1 MFRRPVVLM
10 SVLAAAIGVPYVAL
24 DDQVKALVLA
34 QVARW
39 TGDAKAG
46 EADPLAKIDGLLKP
60 ADTATGAAAP
70 GTPSQPVAATS
81 ATVPL
86 EESIRFDVTPEWVTG
101 RWPQVTS
108 VIDDSEHLG
117 LRVML
122 VSGTSPSDVAGA
134 LTYYFD
140 QQHQVQRIT
149 LNGVTGEPSRLANYI
164 VGKFGLRPTQTQD
177 LGLYYYGGD
186 ISVPTSMLKLAAL
199 PIVRPEAPLARVQ
212 VTLDLKRTDLAK
224 IKSQAEQSEKIL
236 STSYRRW

>member
-24 DDQVKALVLA
+24 DEQVKAIVLA
-34 QVARW
+34 QLARW
-39 TGDAKAG
+39 TGNANAS

-60 ADTATGAAAP
+60 AYSATASTSP
-70 GTPSQPVAATS
+70 GTPSQPVSATS

-122 VSGTSPSDVAGA
+122 VSGTSPTDVAGA
-134 LTYYFD
+134 LTYYFN

-149 LNGVTGEPSRLANYI
+149 LDGVTGEPSHLVNYT

-177 LGLYYYGGD
+177 LGLYYGGD
-186 ISVPTSMLKLAAL
+186 INVPTSMLKLAAL

-212 VTLDLKRTDLAK
+212 VTLDLKRTDVTK
-224 IKSQAEQSEKIL
+224 IKSQAEQSEKVIP
-236 STSYRRW
+236 SSYRRW